1 MVLNCTTY
9 SMYKFSHLSSLLRS
23 LQYLINDERYNQFDL
38 LDHFSCQFWSI
49 KPSGYD
55 SILVETDILVSPGD
69 GLVTVDG
76 YKMIEKWSSASRR
89 CQKHISLSLIGWNY
103 HKNPLRVSYWSLLSY
118 ISSSPTWRFHWMIPH
133 GWSIMIVNSTYIY
146 EIINLTCVI
155 DFCVNFDQS
164 KLLGM
169 VIYFTTTS
177 HHPLPDDIFPNTFC

>member
-103 HKNPLRVSYWSLLSY
+103 HKNPLRVSYRSLLHLIIPYVTVSLDDTPWVIHYDRELNIHLWNYQFDLCNRFLCQFWPIKTSGYGYILHYY
-118 ISSSPTWRFHWMIPH
+118 ISSSPSWW
-133 GWSIMIVNSTYIY
+133 
-146 EIINLTCVI
+146 
-155 DFCVNFDQS
+155 
-164 KLLGM
+164 
-169 VIYFTTTS
+169 YFS
-177 HHPLPDDIFPNTFC
+177 